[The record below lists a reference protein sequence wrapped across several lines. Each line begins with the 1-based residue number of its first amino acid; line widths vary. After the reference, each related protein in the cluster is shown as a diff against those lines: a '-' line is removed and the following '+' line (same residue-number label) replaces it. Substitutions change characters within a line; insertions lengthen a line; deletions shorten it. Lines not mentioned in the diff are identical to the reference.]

1 MPKQQEFHIKLKRFN
16 IRNMQKN
23 RIVAILGRKGSG
35 KSTLIR
41 DILYNVKDIPVGT
54 VISPTE
60 ELNEFFSDIIPPIFI
75 HPEYDESIVDRFV
88 DRQRFIIKK
97 HNEQVK
103 RFGKSNI
110 DYHAYL
116 ILDDC
121 MYDNSWCKDKGIR
134 FMFTNGR
141 HTKALFL
148 FTLQYPLG
156 VPPTLRTNIDYVFI
170 YKDDLLRNRKIIYE
184 NYASVFPT
192 FEIFCE
198 FMNQCTQNYE
208 CLVIDNTSVTGK
220 LEDKVFWYKA
230 NLDTPEFKMGDEQ
243 YWNIGNDEEFEY
255 NDELN
260 EYNPSKKRP
269 NIYID
274 KTY

>member
-16 IRNMQKN
+16 IHTMEKN
-23 RIVAILGRKGSG
+23 RIVAVLGRKGSG
-35 KSTLIR
+35 KSTLIK
-41 DILYNVKDIPVGT
+41 DILYHVKDIPVGT

-60 ELNEFFSDIIPPIFI
+60 ELNEFFSDIVPPIFI
-75 HPEYDESIVDRFV
+75 HPDYDESIVDRFV
-88 DRQRFIIKK
+88 DRQRLIIKK
-97 HNEQVK
+97 HKEQIK

-110 DYHAYL
+110 DYNAYL

-121 MYDNSWCKDKGIR
+121 MYDNTWCKDKSIR

-156 VPPTLRTNIDYVFI
+156 IPPTLRTNVDYVFI
-170 YKDDLLRNRKIIYE
+170 YKDDLLRNRRIIYE

-192 FEIFCE
+192 FDIFCV
-198 FMNQCTQNYE
+198 FMEQCTQNYE
-208 CLVIDNTSVTGK
+208 CLVIDNTCVTGK

-230 NLDTPEFKMGDEQ
+230 NLEIPDFKMGDEEF
-243 YWNIGNDEEFEY
+243 WNYGKDTEFEY
-255 NDELN
+255 NDEIN
-260 EYNPSKKRP
+260 EYNPNKKRP
-269 NIYID
+269 NIHID